1 MKKPPTS
8 ISVISWIFIVFGGIN
23 LISTTTM
30 TNNPLAQ
37 EMMSRIPIPIAVQFA
52 QVYIGIA
59 ISIISGILMLKG
71 YNWARYLY
79 VIWSLIGFV
88 IQIATSPVKVM
99 LIPGFLIFLLV
110 TFFLFRPNANAFF
123 APTEEPDNA

>member
-1 MKKPPTS
+1 
-8 ISVISWIFIVFGGIN
+8 
-23 LISTTTM
+23 
-30 TNNPLAQ
+30 
-37 EMMSRIPIPIAVQFA
+37 
-52 QVYIGIA
+52 
-59 ISIISGILMLKG
+59 MLKG